1 MTSPDLHSLLDR
13 VREATG
19 PSRELD
25 EDIHAALFAEHSF
38 GQLKDA
44 PQGVGCEMYTWN
56 SGVQQSALRVSSSLD
71 AVVAL
76 IEEKLPGWQRA
87 SGTCGEQDMP
97 WACLTEP
104 DEPYRDFAADAPD
117 EVLALLA
124 ALLQA
129 LIEVHHDEA

>member
-25 EDIHAALFAEHSF
+25 AAIAIAIDGAEA
-38 GQLKDA
+38 LRY
-44 PQGVGCEMYTWN
+44 PQGHPP
-56 SGVQQSALRVSSSLD
+56 GVIVRNGKIAFASPVSSYLD

-104 DEPYRDFAADAPD
+104 DEPCRDFTADAPD

-129 LIEVHHDEA
+129 LIEVQNHDEA